1 MITANFSAYN
11 SYITDS
17 LYQWDL
23 NQVLRVTGVNL
34 DTAPVVQFSNAMTDR
49 AISRQAT
56 MENHVIEVPI
66 PNSLLQ
72 DPVRILAHIGVY
84 DGNTF
89 KVVETVHIPVIA
101 RKRPADY
108 QLETTDGEVYS
119 FTTLEGRISALE
131 QALENLGVRVSNLET
146 YH

>member
-49 AISRQAT
+49 SISRQAT

-72 DPVRILAHIGVY
+72 DPIRILAHIGVY
-84 DGNTF
+84 EGNTF

-131 QALENLGVRVSNLET
+131 QALKSLGVRVSNLET
-146 YH
+146 FH